1 MRCVLIIYTAYKLEL
16 EAKLREIES
25 FTITEKT
32 HKGAFSYLKVPSCDG
47 KTSIFANVSL
57 QLY

>member
-32 HKGAFSYLKVPSCDG
+32 HKGAFSYMKVP
-47 KTSIFANVSL
+47 KL
-57 QLY
+57 